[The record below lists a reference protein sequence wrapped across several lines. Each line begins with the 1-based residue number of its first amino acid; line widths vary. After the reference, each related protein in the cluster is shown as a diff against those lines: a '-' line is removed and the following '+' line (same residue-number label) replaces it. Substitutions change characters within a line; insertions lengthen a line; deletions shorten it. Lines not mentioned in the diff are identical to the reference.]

1 MLEKKRVILV
11 KLLQAKLL
19 DSFLLI
25 QKLNVEFQALKETFG
40 VFELEFFEHFQEIR
54 RQIDLH
60 REEVFNLNIRDKLDE
75 MALKM
80 IEKTK
85 HFEREYFKSLNE
97 KLKNLFERNIELIL

>member
-11 KLLQAKLL
+11 KMLQAKLL

-54 RQIDLH
+54 RLIDIH
-60 REEVFNLNIRDKLDE
+60 REQIKIKIDDLALAMIDQTKVFE
-75 MALKM
+75 SS
-80 IEKTK
+80 
-85 HFEREYFKSLNE
+85 FEKSLRIKFE
-97 KLKNLFERNIELIL
+97 KAF